1 VIERLQNEQPEKVVS
16 PNNQPLGMTS
26 IMGIGLGV
34 WLSDFRASLGPPGYD
49 PTPARQV
56 SLSPQPYQNYV
67 GLQRASEKIP

>member
-1 VIERLQNEQPEKVVS
+1 
-16 PNNQPLGMTS
+16 MTS